1 MTCWRPEHQM
11 YYLSFCLGKWMCAPD
26 CMPIHLVDVEVLH
39 WISVNLDLL
48 IEKWMESVESVG
60 FDQIWRQSIWYVL
73 RYFSLNQTGGPVRQ
87 TRLKIAN
94 LHWFELY
101 EYGDFLL
108 CFDIIV
114 RPTLNLT
121 NTADPELTLSTG
133 PDKGAHIS
141 HPVLPFVRSFWGFL
155 GEKRQIIL
163 RLLDNSWFNN

>member
-1 MTCWRPEHQM
+1 M
-11 YYLSFCLGKWMCAPD
+11 
-26 CMPIHLVDVEVLH
+26 
-39 WISVNLDLL
+39 
-48 IEKWMESVESVG
+48 
-60 FDQIWRQSIWYVL
+60 
-73 RYFSLNQTGGPVRQ
+73 RQ

-141 HPVLPFVRSFWGFL
+141 HPVLPFVSLFL
-155 GEKRQIIL
+155 GVFGGKKT
-163 RLLDNSWFNN
+163 DNS